1 MFSDPLTIIAAVA
14 GGFLGLWAVL
24 RFGCWRAPRD
34 VAPAAP
40 PRSFPT
46 GYASTHRPSP
56 APILAALG
64 AALLGVG
71 FALTAADV
79 AFGYAPLVLGAVVGA
94 AAVVSLIR
102 AGRGDVAGPGPD
114 ESELD
119 EQPRLE

>member
-1 MFSDPLTIIAAVA
+1 MA
-14 GGFLGLWAVL
+14 GGLLGLGAVL
-24 RFGCWRAPRD
+24 RFGWWRTPKD
-34 VAPAAP
+34 VPPASA

-56 APILAALG
+56 APILTALG
-64 AALLGVG
+64 VAFLGVG

-79 AFGYAPLVLGAVVGA
+79 AFGYALLVLGAAVGA

-102 AGRGDVAGPGPD
+102 GGRGDVAAPGPD
-114 ESELD
+114 DSELD